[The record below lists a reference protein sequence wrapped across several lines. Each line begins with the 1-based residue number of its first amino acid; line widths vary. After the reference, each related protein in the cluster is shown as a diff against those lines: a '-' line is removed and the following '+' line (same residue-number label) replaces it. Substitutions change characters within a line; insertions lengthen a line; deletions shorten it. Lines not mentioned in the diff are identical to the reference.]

1 MRFRFVLDGATYSRN
16 KDAFKAVLKRHGL
29 TFRGSRDTFVWSS
42 RSESVTA
49 VFERDE
55 ARDLTVKAELA
66 WQSRKKTA
74 LLNELKEWVWSVGGH
89 GGEEDDAGA
98 DKGAADAIDRELE
111 IWDAVHKPDAERLRR
126 DGRPPGGGRK
136 GLEDLGRGKGGEKGG
151 RSPGVRARAEAGRG
165 APEGG

>member
-89 GGEEDDAGA
+89 GGGAGC
-98 DKGAADAIDRELE
+98 GRRPSGT
-111 IWDAVHKPDAERLRR
+111 VRTGPRPPRTAER
-126 DGRPPGGGRK
+126 PA
-136 GLEDLGRGKGGEKGG
+136 
-151 RSPGVRARAEAGRG
+151 SA
-165 APEGG
+165 